1 MEDTMGTGLSELQK
15 GLLLMALANTGR
27 CIGERER
34 GFIKRLQIKD
44 TRELPHL
51 TTHEALQGRNHAS
64 ARTSISQAFSRL
76 EKRGLVRKD
85 YQYKVRGPLLWS
97 GIDNPLSL
105 TYSSIVLVIARFLS
119 RLNSSIPNGWARGSF
134 LKISPP
140 F

>member
-1 MEDTMGTGLSELQK
+1 MGNGLSELQK

-27 CIGERER
+27 RIGERER

-44 TRELPHL
+44 IRELPHL

-119 RLNSSIPNGWARGSF
+119 RLNSSIPNVLVPNSYV
-134 LKISPP
+134 S
-140 F
+140 